1 VFSARA
7 GGGAISWGALR
18 RVRRAGALTLTITFV
33 LFEAVALAVTIF
45 GLAFVF
51 ALGGIRYTIKL
62 RKIKPRCLE
71 PRQCHCAPQQLVWV
85 T

>member
-1 VFSARA
+1 VLSAR
-7 GGGAISWGALR
+7 GGGAISWGAFR
-18 RVRRAGALTLTITFV
+18 RVRRAGALTLTMTFV
-33 LFEAVALAVTIF
+33 LLEAVALAVTTF
-45 GLAFVF
+45 GLAFAFF